1 MRMTVI
7 TTPVLE
13 PLLKSHKLSI
23 YAKQLQQY
31 IDEEQRKR
39 EAFYDWITEDTK
51 AEFINGEIV
60 MQTPARKQH
69 TDAVVNLTSLL
80 RAFVNEHDLGF
91 LASETVLIA
100 LTRNDY
106 LPDVVFFSQEKAAQF
121 SPRQVKYPAPDF
133 VVEVLSPGTAAI
145 DRGIKFEEYAAS
157 GIAEYWIIDPEQQ
170 TVEQYVLQNEAYELL
185 LKIKSGEISSEV
197 VQGFTIPVAAI
208 FDRKFKNQVL
218 AQMLNT

>member
-1 MRMTVI
+1 MTII
-7 TTPVLE
+7 TIPVLE
-13 PLLKSHKLSI
+13 PLLKSPKLSI

-39 EAFYDWITEDTK
+39 EAFYDWITEDIK

-60 MQTPARKQH
+60 MQTPAKKRH
-69 TDAVVNLTSLL
+69 TVAPMNLSSLL
-80 RAFVNEHDLGF
+80 DAYVELHDLGF
-91 LASETVLIA
+91 VGAETVLIT

-106 LPDVVFFSQEKAAQF
+106 LPDVCFFTTEKAQNF
-121 SPRQVKYPAPDF
+121 PSDQVKYPAPDF
-133 VVEVLSPGTAAI
+133 AIEVLSPGTAAI

-185 LKIKSGEISSEV
+185 LKIKSGEISSKV

-208 FDRKFKNQVL
+208 FDRKLKNQVL
-218 AQMLNT
+218 TQWLSA